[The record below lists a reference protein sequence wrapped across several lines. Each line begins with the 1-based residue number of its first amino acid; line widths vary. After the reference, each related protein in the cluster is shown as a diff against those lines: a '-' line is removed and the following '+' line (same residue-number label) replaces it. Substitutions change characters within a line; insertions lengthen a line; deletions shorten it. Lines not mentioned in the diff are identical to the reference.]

1 MGEGR
6 TKKNKMVRLGGIGEW
21 DNKDKRERGGEINKI
36 VRLAGKGKT
45 KIKKNKRK
53 RKFKNHYSFPG
64 NGAKNLVWILYVFLK
79 PFLLASAQG

>member
-6 TKKNKMVRLGGIGEW
+6 TKNKMVRLWGIGEW

-36 VRLAGKGKT
+36 VRLVGKGKT

-53 RKFKNHYSFPG
+53 KKIKNHYSIPG
-64 NGAKNLVWILYVFLK
+64 SGAKNLMWILYVILK

>member
-6 TKKNKMVRLGGIGEW
+6 TKNKMVRLWGIGEW

-45 KIKKNKRK
+45 KIKKKGKENSKITIRSPATAPK
-53 RKFKNHYSFPG
+53 TWCGFYV
-64 NGAKNLVWILYVFLK
+64 LVLK